1 MYQYILPYHKMMEK
15 EPETMN
21 EIAFYQGYASDLLDA
36 LAWINRYMETQ
47 SVADINQAWDIYYV
61 IFRKISTKQK
71 EVQFYELRNVAPKLL
86 TSENLEIAVPGTFK
100 SNKPI
105 VKIAK
110 FASVLPVLSSK
121 QHPRKMNLFGSDGR
135 EYLFLLKGHEDIRQ
149 DERVMQLFGLV
160 NTLLS
165 IDPQTSKKDLS
176 IRRYPVIPL
185 SQNTGLIGW
194 VNNCDTLHMLI
205 KEHREENKIIPNID
219 YRLMDSFCQ
228 HFETCPLPNKVEIFR
243 HALEKTLGEDL
254 KVVLWVKSSN
264 SEVWLERRTNYTR
277 SLAVMSMVGYILG
290 LGDRHPSNIMLERYT
305 GKIVHIDFGDCFEIA
320 MRREKFPERIP
331 FRLTRMLTRAM
342 EVSGIEGNFRS
353 TCENTIRVMRDSK
366 ESLLAIMEAFV
377 YDPLISF
384 RLLNPKM
391 FQKEKDNQQI
401 EETKKD

>member
-165 IDPQTSKKDLS
+165 IDP
-176 IRRYPVIPL
+176 
-185 SQNTGLIGW
+185 
-194 VNNCDTLHMLI
+194 
-205 KEHREENKIIPNID
+205 
-219 YRLMDSFCQ
+219 
-228 HFETCPLPNKVEIFR
+228 
-243 HALEKTLGEDL
+243 
-254 KVVLWVKSSN
+254 
-264 SEVWLERRTNYTR
+264 
-277 SLAVMSMVGYILG
+277 
-290 LGDRHPSNIMLERYT
+290 
-305 GKIVHIDFGDCFEIA
+305 
-320 MRREKFPERIP
+320 
-331 FRLTRMLTRAM
+331 
-342 EVSGIEGNFRS
+342 
-353 TCENTIRVMRDSK
+353 
-366 ESLLAIMEAFV
+366 
-377 YDPLISF
+377 
-384 RLLNPKM
+384 
-391 FQKEKDNQQI
+391 
-401 EETKKD
+401 

>member
-100 SNKPI
+100 RNKPI

-110 FASVLPVLSSK
+110 FASVFPVLSSK

-219 YRLMDSFCQ
+219 YRLMDSFC
-228 HFETCPLPNKVEIFR
+228 
-243 HALEKTLGEDL
+243 
-254 KVVLWVKSSN
+254 
-264 SEVWLERRTNYTR
+264 
-277 SLAVMSMVGYILG
+277 
-290 LGDRHPSNIMLERYT
+290 
-305 GKIVHIDFGDCFEIA
+305 
-320 MRREKFPERIP
+320 
-331 FRLTRMLTRAM
+331 
-342 EVSGIEGNFRS
+342 
-353 TCENTIRVMRDSK
+353 
-366 ESLLAIMEAFV
+366 
-377 YDPLISF
+377 
-384 RLLNPKM
+384 
-391 FQKEKDNQQI
+391 
-401 EETKKD
+401 